1 MWQTSLLHFFSQ
13 VGSCGQ
19 VIRSQHSEQA
29 LDSGQ
34 NSECLLHPPMA
45 SPLMQ
50 TKGSCSSHCSN
61 SQTRGGQGP
70 QVGGGGG
77 QVVRSQHLVQSLVEW
92 QIVAML
98 VASSNRIAFDA
109 KEGMVIRTFVQ
120 IAGTLSARA
129 AKQPP
134 SSFDHRCCE
143 TLQIV
148 PSWHR

>member
-1 MWQTSLLHFFSQ
+1 
-13 VGSCGQ
+13 
-19 VIRSQHSEQA
+19 
-29 LDSGQ
+29 
-34 NSECLLHPPMA
+34 
-45 SPLMQ
+45 
-50 TKGSCSSHCSN
+50 
-61 SQTRGGQGP
+61 
-70 QVGGGGG
+70 
-77 QVVRSQHLVQSLVEW
+77 VRSQHLVQSLVEW
-92 QIVAML
+92 PIVAML

-148 PSWHR
+148 LSWHRETRKQEQGTDIHGCSERCCRLQDFEIVRGFEANIV